1 MSANEVQHSEFE
13 GVAADRT
20 VRFWATLVVATMIV
34 GFTAYM
40 LSFALLT
47 PVGGPASHKAASS
60 GFVVA
65 S

>member
-1 MSANEVQHSEFE
+1 MSANEGRHNEFE
-13 GVAADRT
+13 GVEADRSL
-20 VRFWATLVVATMIV
+20 RFWATLVVATLIV

-47 PVGGPASHKAASS
+47 PAGGPVMHKAASS
-60 GFVVA
+60 AFIVA